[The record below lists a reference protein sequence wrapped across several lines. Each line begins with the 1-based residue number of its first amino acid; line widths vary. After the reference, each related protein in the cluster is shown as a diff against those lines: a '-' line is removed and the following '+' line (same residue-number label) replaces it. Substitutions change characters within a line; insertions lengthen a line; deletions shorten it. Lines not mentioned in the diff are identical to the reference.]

1 MAGMLNRRMGACVA
15 VACAVLVL
23 VVSAACG
30 GALGRGIARQYE
42 YEEDVTLDLDGS
54 AEVTV
59 NASIPAL
66 VALHG
71 LSLPIE
77 PRARLDRNAVRRAF
91 ESPVTRVTRVSR
103 PWRRQGRRF
112 IQIRLTVE
120 DIRQLSTA
128 GPFSW
133 AQYQLIAE
141 DGRATFKQRVAG
153 AKRAPLPAAKWNGS
167 ELVAFKLHLP
177 SRIYYQN
184 VRDLATNQPG
194 STERGNILR
203 WEQRLS
209 DRLAGVPIDMEVRMD
224 NQSILYRT
232 LWLFAGAFATAMVV
246 LVSLIWWTIRR
257 GRKKQVAADTVP
269 PHV

>member
-1 MAGMLNRRMGACVA
+1 MALLCVVGLA
-15 VACAVLVL
+15 T
-23 VVSAACG
+23 ACG
-30 GALGRGIARQYE
+30 GVQDGRGFTRQYE

-54 AEVTV
+54 AEITV

-71 LSLPIE
+71 LSLPVDS
-77 PRARLDRNAVRRAF
+77 RARLDRNAVRRAF
-91 ESPVTRVTRVSR
+91 ESPVTNVTRVSR

-112 IQIRLTVE
+112 IQVRLYIS
-120 DIRQLSTA
+120 DIRQLSKA

-133 AQYQLIAE
+133 ARYELTKQ
-141 DGRATFKQRVAG
+141 DGRATFKERVEG
-153 AKRAPLPAAKWNGS
+153 PKREPVPEAKWDGS

-184 VRDLATNQPG
+184 VRDLETNQPG

-203 WEQRLS
+203 WEQRLG

-232 LWLFAGAFATAMVV
+232 LWLFAGAFVAAMIL
-246 LVSLIWWTIRR
+246 LVSLIWWTVRR
-257 GRKKQVAADTVP
+257 GRKRQVLPHAIP